1 MGEEREGKEKGEG
14 WGGKGKGG
22 REGERRE
29 GRGGWKRISLQMVE
43 TAGQSKAVMQVQ
55 TGTHRNLLL
64 CLLQW

>member
-1 MGEEREGKEKGEG
+1 MGEEREGKERGRG
-14 WGGKGKGG
+14 VG

-29 GRGGWKRISLQMVE
+29 GRGGWKRISLRMVE

-64 CLLQW
+64 CLL